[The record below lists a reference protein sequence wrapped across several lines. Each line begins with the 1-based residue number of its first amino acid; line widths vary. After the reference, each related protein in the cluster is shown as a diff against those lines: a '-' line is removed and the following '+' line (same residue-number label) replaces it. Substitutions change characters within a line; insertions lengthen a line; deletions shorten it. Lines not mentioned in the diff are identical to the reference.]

1 MKHSKLMSK
10 LTKTSM
16 ALLLA
21 GALSAHPAIA
31 IPAPAG
37 IGNELEMEFN
47 VYDVVY
53 SNIVKL
59 TWEDGEQA
67 MKQFQTRRGSAQQV
81 NYKVTA
87 GTDFEDYTELVS
99 EKVDVLLKVSG
110 MDPNNIQSVTTDGNA
125 VQPVQI
131 DGDTYYL
138 LKDGVNIERS
148 MTAINGNMSIAFN
161 SVTSGNPYSLKIV
174 TVKDEVQAQEGPVL
188 HYIDNDFNS
197 NNEFYVTFGSQSSLS
212 DWFSNLTS
220 VTVSKDNGVTYSP
233 VDLSNLTLNSDDSI
247 TITGD
252 AAQFQQ
258 GYWMLYYKFKS
269 TGFGE
274 STFYWGAP

>member
-21 GALSAHPAIA
+21 GALSAQSAIA
-31 IPAPAG
+31 TPAPAG

-59 TWEDGEQA
+59 TWDDGEQA
-67 MKQFQTRRGSAQQV
+67 MKQFQTRRGAAQQV

-87 GTDFEDYTELVS
+87 GTDFEDYTELVA
-99 EKVDVLLKVSG
+99 EKVDVLLKVTG
-110 MDPNNIQSVTTDGNA
+110 MDPNNIQSVTADGNA

-148 MTAINGNMSIAFN
+148 MAAIDGSMSIAFN

-174 TVKDEVQAQEGPVL
+174 TVKDEVQAQEPPQL
-188 HYIDNDFNS
+188 HYVSDL
-197 NNEFYVTFGSQSSLS
+197 NNEGVWSITFGSQSSLTN
-212 DWFSNLTS
+212 WYNNLTS
-220 VTVSKDNGVTYSP
+220 ATVSKDANTTYAP
-233 VDLSNLTLNSDDSI
+233 FNLSEITLNSDNTI

-252 AAQFQQ
+252 AAQMDYNHWVLF
-258 GYWMLYYKFKS
+258 YKFNA
-269 TGFGE
+269 TGYKEG
-274 STFYWGAP
+274 TAIWGID